1 MGFLSD
7 LLGDVRRD
15 LDRRPIDVGPL
26 MGRIALLPPARGFAR
41 SLRASE
47 APAVIAELKRSSP
60 SAGLIGDADPG
71 VQAAGYERG
80 GAAAVSVLTEP
91 RHFGGSLVDLRAVR
105 MATSIPVLRKDF
117 LIHPDQLI
125 QSRAEGADAVLLI
138 AAALE
143 RSELVAMLAAAAD
156 LGLDVLAEA
165 HTEQDLEAVVTS
177 GAEVV
182 GVNARDLETLD
193 VDLDRAIGLL
203 RQVPEDRIAVLE
215 SGIGSPDRVRR
226 AVDAG
231 AGAVLVGE
239 ALMRSGDPERAL
251 RALRGAP
258 A

>member
-226 AVDAG
+226 AADAG